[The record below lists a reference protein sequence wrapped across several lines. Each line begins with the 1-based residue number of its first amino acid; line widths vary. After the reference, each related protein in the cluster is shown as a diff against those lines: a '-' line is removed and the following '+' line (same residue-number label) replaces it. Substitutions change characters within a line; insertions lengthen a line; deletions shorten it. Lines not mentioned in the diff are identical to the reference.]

1 MWPWHLTDD
10 LEKQY
15 GTSPFLLQAVCII
28 SLTSVNSNRSYILET
43 PKLGQNQRFFVLCH
57 LEIWWITLK
66 NNRPPFLSNIKLKT
80 SFHHHMWIQT
90 GVTVRKRLSWVMI
103 SVTLTFDLW
112 PWLFAWTSLLSL
124 VISPKNF
131 MMIQWSDGNI
141 VKKVWRTDGL
151 TDWTIHRAARS
162 QLKTMGCQPPNLIWT
177 LSV

>member
-15 GTSPFLLQAVCII
+15 GTSPLLLQAVFII

-43 PKLGQNQRFFVLCH
+43 PKLGQNQRFFVLRH
-57 LEIWWITLK
+57 LEIWRITLK
-66 NNRPPFLSNIKLKT
+66 NNRPPFLSNIKLKA

-90 GVTVRKRLSWVMI
+90 GVTVRKRLSWVMT

-124 VISPKNF
+124 VISLANF
-131 MMIQWSDGNI
+131 MMIQWSDGNR
-141 VKKVWRTDGL
+141 VKKVWRTDKRTDGQ
-151 TDWTIHRAARS
+151 TDWRTEPLLGRS
-162 QLKTMGCQPPNLIWT
+162 
-177 LSV
+177 